1 MFFPGGRSDSA
12 VAVRVS
18 GMMIWRENENHIAR
32 DYYTASVYATAAC
45 GAQEDTKLLFCFFL
59 CLLTQGEYHTFL
71 FPCTFWL
78 VGLFKAASLVE
89 HFKRATLLR
98 PDQWNQ

>member
-32 DYYTASVYATAAC
+32 DYYTATVSATAAC
-45 GAQEDTKLLFCFFL
+45 GAQEDTKLLFFFVCFF
-59 CLLTQGEYHTFL
+59 F
-71 FPCTFWL
+71 
-78 VGLFKAASLVE
+78 
-89 HFKRATLLR
+89 
-98 PDQWNQ
+98 

>member
-1 MFFPGGRSDSA
+1 MFFPGGRCDSA

-32 DYYTASVYATAAC
+32 DYYTASVSATAAC
-45 GAQEDTKLLFCFFL
+45 GTQEDTKLLFFFFPSD
-59 CLLTQGEYHTFL
+59 TGRSYHTFL
-71 FPCTFWL
+71 FPCAFWL
-78 VGLFKAASLVE
+78 VGVFKAASLVE

-98 PDQWNQ
+98 ADQWNQ

>member
-32 DYYTASVYATAAC
+32 DYYTASVSATAAC
-45 GAQEDTKLLFCFFL
+45 GAQEDTKLLFFF
-59 CLLTQGEYHTFL
+59 LLTQGDHITLFFFL
-71 FPCTFWL
+71 AHFGWL
-78 VGLFKAASLVE
+78 EFSKLPVW
-89 HFKRATLLR
+89 
-98 PDQWNQ
+98 WNILSVQLS

>member
-32 DYYTASVYATAAC
+32 DYYTATVSATAAC
-45 GAQEDTKLLFCFFL
+45 GAQEDTKLLFFFF
-59 CLLTQGEYHTFL
+59 LLTQREYHTFSFSL
-71 FPCTFWL
+71 HIL
-78 VGLFKAASLVE
+78 VGWLEFSKLPVW
-89 HFKRATLLR
+89 
-98 PDQWNQ
+98 WNILSVQLS

>member
-32 DYYTASVYATAAC
+32 DYYTATVSATAAR
-45 GAQEDTKLLFCFFL
+45 GAQEDTKLLFFFFL
-59 CLLTQGEYHTFL
+59 SSDTERVSHFSFSLHI
-71 FPCTFWL
+71 L
-78 VGLFKAASLVE
+78 VVWSFQSCQLVE
-89 HFKRATLLR
+89 HFKRTTLLR
-98 PDQWNQ
+98 PDQGNQ